1 MVHGQISIPEK
12 YKQVRI
18 SSIVVTYNAAN
29 WIEKCLASLQNSS
42 IQTEIIVIDN
52 NSTDNTISI
61 IETRFQDV
69 RLIRNQ
75 ENSGFGKANNLGISL
90 AYNENADFIF
100 LLNQDAWVEP
110 NTIEVLVKKQIE
122 NPRFGIVSPLQFFNA
137 ETLDKKFKSYIKNSK
152 ASDYNLLSG
161 TEKDQIHGVRFVNA
175 AVWLMS
181 RACIQTVGLFAPVFS
196 HYGEDLNYAHRCA
209 FHKVKIGVLPK
220 VKAYH
225 ERPQET
231 PDENLITVGKLIERD
246 KNYCLG
252 ILLNLKH
259 SYFRQ
264 WLFLFF
270 NSLKNCIIALVQF
283 KLKTAFVIMHR
294 INVFWRLSELYG
306 MRKVM
311 KIHGAYLKY

>member
-1 MVHGQISIPEK
+1 MAHGQISISEK
-12 YKQVRI
+12 YKQVKI

-29 WIEKCLASLQNSS
+29 WIEKCLACLQNSS

-69 RLIRNQ
+69 RLIRNKI
-75 ENSGFGKANNLGISL
+75 NSGFGKANNLGISL

-122 NPRFGIVSPLQFFNA
+122 NPEFGIVSPLQFFNA
-137 ETLDKKFKSYIKNSK
+137 ETLDKKFKSYIKNSNT
-152 ASDYNLLSG
+152 SDYNLLSV
-161 TEKDQIHGVRFVNA
+161 TEKDQIYGVRFVNA

-225 ERPQET
+225 ERPQEI

-270 NSLKNCIIALVQF
+270 ISLKNCIIALVQF
-283 KLKTAFVIMHR
+283 RFKTAFVI
-294 INVFWRLSELYG
+294 ISRLNMLLRAGELRLI
-306 MRKVM
+306 RKVV
-311 KIHGAYLKY
+311 KKHGAYLK